1 MPHSKSRPAALTVF
15 EDIIMNA
22 KQLRGAALALALL
35 LPGSGAM
42 AAGFPVIDIPNTLEN
57 ILGNLQAAARWVE
70 EKGLLS
76 KEMDLQSIL
85 MGMKTDNDNNRSANE
100 ILRTTQVMTD
110 VHNKQIQEQLASPP
124 DACRTVDLAAKIAD
138 ADCDREAE
146 KKQARRKLRGKHG
159 VASGG
164 GGYSPAQYQQVVKT
178 EAKQLVDACGL
189 TVDKNGASMAGKASE
204 CVKSEYLLGSEI
216 DGLNAKGKEIVNR
229 QIDIVAGA
237 IPSRGTDPRRGD
249 DAMANLNRINEAR
262 KEWMRAA
269 VQESLTSIAELKLA
283 PAGKP
288 SLLQVMQQYADEKF
302 GSYDAMDSL
311 KAVTNTSPQ
320 KANGQETSVSQVV
333 RMTGQVENF
342 MVWMEV
348 MKFKQQLRMETL
360 SAAMLALEADK
371 L

>member
-1 MPHSKSRPAALTVF
+1 MKIAGRIYGV
-15 EDIIMNA
+15 M
-22 KQLRGAALALALL
+22 LATALL
-35 LPGSGAM
+35 LPSSGAY
-42 AAGFPVIDIPNTLEN
+42 AAGFPVVDIPNTLEN
-57 ILGNLQAAARWVE
+57 IMGNLQAAARWVE

-85 MGMKTDNDNNRSANE
+85 TGMKTDNDNNRSANE

-110 VHNKQIQEQLASPP
+110 VHNKTVQEQQAAAP

-138 ADCDREAE
+138 ADCDREAD
-146 KKQARRKLRGKHG
+146 KKRSRNKLRGKHG

-164 GGYSPAQYQQVVKT
+164 GGYTPSQYQAVVKN
-178 EAKQLVDACGL
+178 ESKAMVDACGL
-189 TVDKNGASMAGKASE
+189 AVDRNGASVAGAASE

-216 DGLNAKGKEIVNR
+216 DGLNAQGKEIVNR
-229 QIDIVAGA
+229 QIDIVSGA

-269 VQESLTSIAELKLA
+269 VQESLSSIAELKLA

-288 SLLQVMQQYADEKF
+288 SLMQVMQQYADEKF

-320 KANGQETSVSQVV
+320 KANGQETSISQVV
-333 RMTGQVENF
+333 RMSGEVENF

-348 MKFKQQLRMETL
+348 LKFKQQLRMETL
-360 SAAMLALEADK
+360 TAALLALETDK